1 MKLRDYQQRTL
12 DQLYS
17 WFEKNKTGNPCLVL
31 PTGSGKSHIIAAL
44 CKEAIQNWPETKVLM
59 LTHVKELIAQN
70 AEKLRQ
76 HWPDAPLGIYS
87 AGLGMKHLGE
97 AITFGGIQSLR
108 TKADL
113 IGFVDIAIID
123 ECFVAGTKIST
134 PNGGVDIDKVRC
146 GDVVYNQCGVGIVEA
161 ISFKQSDNTY
171 KLELEDGR
179 TIECTGN
186 HPIFTSTGW
195 CAAGELE
202 VGTYLYGQQDLSL
215 LWESVQ
221 SLDEIIRNK
230 KDYFSSAG
238 THMAKAK
245 MLLSSVC
252 EEIST
257 DGFERSSSKQD
268 NPTVERNSAQTYQS
282 RRERAIAAFAAASNF
297 ARAGGGLGIRVG
309 NCNESG
315 ASERG
320 LPERI
325 QGGCGESGIND
336 SNRDRR
342 RDAWLA
348 RAQDARFEKNGI
360 LSGSRVVRIS
370 HIKRESPVL
379 VFNLQVS
386 GHPSYFANGI
396 SAHNCHLI
404 STKDEG
410 GYRTLL
416 GELLEINPKLR
427 VIGLTA
433 TPYRLGHGYI
443 TQNGGLFDALIEP
456 VKLKELIEGG
466 YLAPLRSKQTDTELS
481 VEGVHQ
487 KGGEY
492 IESELQRAV
501 DTEDQN
507 VGVVDEVI
515 ARAGERKAWLFFCA
529 GVDHATHIRD
539 VLIRRGIAAACVVG
553 TTPKDEREQILEDF
567 KAGKIRALTNA
578 NVLTTG
584 FDYPDIDLL
593 AMLRPTM
600 SEGLYVQMAGRGMR
614 IKTHTDHCLVM
625 DFAGVVAQHG
635 PITEIQPGVKKAGKG
650 EQPVKGCP
658 ECHELV
664 GISARYCPVCG
675 YQFPPPKIK
684 KLELRDDDILCLAG
698 YNEMRI
704 TDWQWRVHVSQASGK
719 HMLKVSYYGGLSEQA
734 ITEYFAI
741 THLGYAGDKA
751 MRELASIAARCG
763 ADCKG
768 LGQLSLDEIVKKLN
782 ACEAPNVINYKRDGK
797 FHRIIARDWIKEV
810 AYG

>member
-70 AEKLRQ
+70 AEKLRL

-108 TKADL
+108 TKSDL
-113 IGFVDIAIID
+113 IGFADIAIID
-123 ECFVAGTKIST
+123 E
-134 PNGGVDIDKVRC
+134 
-146 GDVVYNQCGVGIVEA
+146 
-161 ISFKQSDNTY
+161 
-171 KLELEDGR
+171 
-179 TIECTGN
+179 
-186 HPIFTSTGW
+186 
-195 CAAGELE
+195 
-202 VGTYLYGQQDLSL
+202 
-215 LWESVQ
+215 
-221 SLDEIIRNK
+221 
-230 KDYFSSAG
+230 
-238 THMAKAK
+238 
-245 MLLSSVC
+245 
-252 EEIST
+252 
-257 DGFERSSSKQD
+257 
-268 NPTVERNSAQTYQS
+268 
-282 RRERAIAAFAAASNF
+282 
-297 ARAGGGLGIRVG
+297 
-309 NCNESG
+309 
-315 ASERG
+315 
-320 LPERI
+320 
-325 QGGCGESGIND
+325 
-336 SNRDRR
+336 
-342 RDAWLA
+342 
-348 RAQDARFEKNGI
+348 
-360 LSGSRVVRIS
+360 
-370 HIKRESPVL
+370 
-379 VFNLQVS
+379 
-386 GHPSYFANGI
+386 
-396 SAHNCHLI
+396 CHLI

-443 TQNGGLFDALIEP
+443 TENGGLFDALIEP

-466 YLAPLRSKQTDTELS
+466 YLAPLQSKQTGTELS
-481 VEGVHQ
+481 VENVGK

-584 FDYPDIDLL
+584 FDYPDIDLI

-614 IKTHTDHCLVM
+614 IKSHTDHCLVM

-664 GISARYCPVCG
+664 GISARECPVCG

-719 HMLKVSYYGGLSEQA
+719 YMLKVSYYGGLSEQA

-768 LGQLSLDEIVKKLN
+768 LGQLSLDEIVEKLN
-782 ACEAPNVINYKRDGK
+782 ACAAPNVINYKRDGK